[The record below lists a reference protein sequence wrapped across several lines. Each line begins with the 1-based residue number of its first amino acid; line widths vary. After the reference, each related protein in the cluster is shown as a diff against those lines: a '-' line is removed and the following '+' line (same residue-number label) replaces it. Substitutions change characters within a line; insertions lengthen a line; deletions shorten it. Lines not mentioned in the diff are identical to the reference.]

1 MKLDGYALGVAP
13 RKRKELDHTLHKK
26 EKKNPQM
33 KHFFLNLI
41 CSAGYWDTDF
51 VELLSFK

>member
-33 KHFFLNLI
+33 KHFFLNLV